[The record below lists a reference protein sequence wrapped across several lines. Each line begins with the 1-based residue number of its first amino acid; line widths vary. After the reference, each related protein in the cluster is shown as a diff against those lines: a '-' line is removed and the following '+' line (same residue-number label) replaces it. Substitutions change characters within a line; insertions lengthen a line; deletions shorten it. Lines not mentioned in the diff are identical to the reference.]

1 MVNAHALIR
10 WLIHSR
16 DITQNRYI
24 YNLFLFL
31 VFFFAYVRGSGR
43 SYLEFRRRAASS
55 DYSPLTSAIFFSF
68 ICLFFVCSLLISI
81 LHNGFFS
88 FVRLRI
94 RYSEHRWRWRRRA
107 GRLVMLHKYR
117 TRNSIAKN
125 EHSMAKCREQN
136 KKSRQQFFIWCAGKS
151 MNCSECR
158 MMRQNE
164 YYSRFSFN
172 YSTIDSWNRL
182 QYIQMNDHPNQ
193 RAACTKTQTMM
204 RIYSLRISP
213 FGLRGCGR
221 VIGIGSCDV
230 AKTKPGGENMSNEF
244 ILFPASLGNMHRVC
258 WNISQKVAYPVA
270 TGLTKNSDVT

>member
-31 VFFFAYVRGSGR
+31 VFFFAYVRGSAR

-68 ICLFFVCSLLISI
+68 ICLFFCVFAPHFNTAQRIFFFRSSAHSL
-81 LHNGFFS
+81 F
-88 FVRLRI
+88 
-94 RYSEHRWRWRRRA
+94 RA
-107 GRLVMLHKYR
+107 SVAVAPKSRTLVMLHKYR

-136 KKSRQQFFIWCAGKS
+136 KKSRQQFLIWCAGKS

-213 FGLRGCGR
+213 FRLRGCGR

-244 ILFPASLGNMHRVC
+244 ILFPASLGKVHRVC
-258 WNISQKVAYPVA
+258 WIISQKVAYPVA